1 MPISLISILQLK
13 LLQNTKKNKDGAVAN
28 RNNPLYKNIFSI
40 SAALNI
46 SQTTSKCTLR
56 VLEIYLRSAHLLTV
70 LCIQQCSASGM
81 KIEKALIIHSQ
92 PQSLRPRE
100 PPVPDKVANLG
111 ELLSVMIIR
120 LLQRADWVSSAFR
133 C

>member
-1 MPISLISILQLK
+1 MPGMPVSTLQLY
-13 LLQNTKKNKDGAVAN
+13 LLQNTKEYNDGSVATVIAKQ
-28 RNNPLYKNIFSI
+28 LSI

-56 VLEIYLRSAHLLTV
+56 VLEIYLRSAHLLKV
-70 LCIQQCSASGM
+70 LCVQQCSASGM

-111 ELLSVMIIR
+111 EL
-120 LLQRADWVSSAFR
+120 SA
-133 C
+133 